1 MISNV
6 QSRILCYV
14 SENPNCQLVEIAKN
28 CNTTC
33 VYASHVLWE
42 LGALGLVKRHKRER
56 FVYFEPTEKGKKVA
70 DHLREIM
77 NIMGWE

>member
-1 MISNV
+1 MCI
-6 QSRILCYV
+6 RDR
-14 SENPNCQLVEIAKN
+14 
-28 CNTTC
+28 
-33 VYASHVLWE
+33 SHVLWE